1 MNDGEIL
8 RVTIDHLPSTLNIPA
23 AASKEGNDVVS
34 STEIGDGVFQ
44 IEIKHNKI
52 IYTKDSCTEILPEGI
67 GLFFVLSTLLSKS
80 LSTISLNIQPALRI
94 NTEPTKNKIIYF
106 INSPNSLV

>member
-1 MNDGEIL
+1 MKIDLSKQSNIKTLDLKGQICPWPVIFTMKELQKMNDGEIL

-52 IYTKDSCTEILPEGI
+52 
-67 GLFFVLSTLLSKS
+67 
-80 LSTISLNIQPALRI
+80 
-94 NTEPTKNKIIYF
+94 
-106 INSPNSLV
+106 

>member
-1 MNDGEIL
+1 MKIDLSKQSNIKTLDLKGQICPWPVIFTMKELQKMNDGEIL

-34 STEIGDGVFQ
+34 STENGDGVFQ

-52 IYTKDSCTEILPEGI
+52 
-67 GLFFVLSTLLSKS
+67 
-80 LSTISLNIQPALRI
+80 
-94 NTEPTKNKIIYF
+94 
-106 INSPNSLV
+106 

>member
-1 MNDGEIL
+1 MKIDLSKQSNIKTLDLKGQICPWPVIFTMKELQKMNDGEIL

-23 AASKEGNDVVS
+23 AASKEGNEVVS

-52 IYTKDSCTEILPEGI
+52 
-67 GLFFVLSTLLSKS
+67 
-80 LSTISLNIQPALRI
+80 
-94 NTEPTKNKIIYF
+94 
-106 INSPNSLV
+106 

>member
-1 MNDGEIL
+1 MKELQKMNDGEIL

-52 IYTKDSCTEILPEGI
+52 
-67 GLFFVLSTLLSKS
+67 
-80 LSTISLNIQPALRI
+80 
-94 NTEPTKNKIIYF
+94 
-106 INSPNSLV
+106 

>member
-1 MNDGEIL
+1 MKIDLSKQSNIKRLDLKGQICPWPVIFTMKELQKMNDGEIL

-52 IYTKDSCTEILPEGI
+52 
-67 GLFFVLSTLLSKS
+67 
-80 LSTISLNIQPALRI
+80 
-94 NTEPTKNKIIYF
+94 
-106 INSPNSLV
+106 